1 MADQGV
7 ETKWIL
13 KAMVAVAGSDREL
26 DAREIDLIQKV
37 YQDRTGR
44 PLSEEEI
51 ARAALSNARS
61 NLFAE
66 FGEASRFLDRSAKE
80 EIIRSAYLVLLAD
93 NRITG
98 EERKKLQDISV
109 ALQITEIHFGA
120 VLEDLTVWLSQQKS

>member
-1 MADQGV
+1 
-7 ETKWIL
+7 
-13 KAMVAVAGSDREL
+13 MVAVAGSDREL

-93 NRITG
+93 NRIAG
-98 EERKKLQDISV
+98 QERKKLQDISV
-109 ALQITEIHFGA
+109 ALQIPEIHFGA
-120 VLEDLTVWLSQQKS
+120 ILEDLAVWLSQQKG